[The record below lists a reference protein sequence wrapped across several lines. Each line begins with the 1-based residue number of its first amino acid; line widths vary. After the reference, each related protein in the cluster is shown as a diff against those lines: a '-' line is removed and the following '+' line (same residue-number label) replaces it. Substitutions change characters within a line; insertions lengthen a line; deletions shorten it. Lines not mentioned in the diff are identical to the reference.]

1 MVNLKVRG
9 WNFEVC
15 QQQQQQQAAAE
26 LRILFV
32 HIFTVNHFYHR
43 EYIDFHRKML
53 KPLKIVLGNRTPC
66 SRGGISAAL
75 RASCVLIVR
84 SVCRIWASCQVG
96 ILLFDSLKGQSGEPW
111 PCQRFKAGVELGLFC
126 WKTVKESQGWLSSV
140 NARVQFPSTG
150 ETTSEKLWCLILK
163 DGVCM
168 TQTSCTYTT
177 NGNCKL
183 FIYLTQIFWKTV
195 SDKVQTLNFLVANEK
210 FSNGNNILHFPC
222 VFVSCWRWCHAGFR
236 WRHRDN
242 QLKKS
247 SMRWKDGEK
256 FCW

>member
-1 MVNLKVRG
+1 
-9 WNFEVC
+9 
-15 QQQQQQQAAAE
+15 
-26 LRILFV
+26 
-32 HIFTVNHFYHR
+32 
-43 EYIDFHRKML
+43 ML

-183 FIYLTQIFWKTV
+183 YLFDPDFLKNSQWQSADAQLLGCQWKV
-195 SDKVQTLNFLVANEK
+195 LKWQQYPAFSLCVCVMLEMMSCRFQVASPWQSTKEK
-210 FSNGNNILHFPC
+210 FHAVERRWEILLVTCSLILLDPVWQRKWIH
-222 VFVSCWRWCHAGFR
+222 
-236 WRHRDN
+236 
-242 QLKKS
+242 
-247 SMRWKDGEK
+247 
-256 FCW
+256 